1 MHPTTLIMSGLKRI
15 FIHSPRAAN
24 IMYIVLV
31 LLTALLRKSLFNDKL
46 IQHFFIDVGE
56 YLRKR

>member
-46 IQHFFIDVGE
+46 I
-56 YLRKR
+56 